1 MKAILVYVAN
11 KRLSEA
17 NHSVPIYTPGGR
29 FTGHVAYVRLVEVEA
44 DDLCEALDRA
54 DPLDGENFVNS
65 IPLPDDFAYL
75 VSDWQQEVQNG
86 DTKLGYEQWKQHQRD
101 AED

>member
-1 MKAILVYVAN
+1 MKALLVYVAN

-17 NHSVPIYTPGGR
+17 HYFVPIHTLGGR
-29 FTGHVAYVRLVEVEA
+29 FTSHGAYVRLVEVEA

-65 IPLPDDFAYL
+65 IPLPAEFRHL
-75 VSDWQQEVQNG
+75 VSDWEQDLAAYRGSTASAG
-86 DTKLGYEQWKQHQRD
+86 D
-101 AED
+101 